1 MDTKNARGCG
11 KCTYTQPRLSRLQ
24 SGNIYIYIH
33 TCMCM
38 NVTTVDK
45 RRYHE
50 YEREHG
56 GACTRVWEEER
67 KGENAVIILRCPQI
81 KDLIKQMQE

>member
-1 MDTKNARGCG
+1 
-11 KCTYTQPRLSRLQ
+11 
-24 SGNIYIYIH
+24 
-33 TCMCM
+33 MCM

-56 GACTRVWEEER
+56 GACRRVWEEER
-67 KGENAVIILRCPQI
+67 KGKGKTLSLYYVAP
-81 KDLIKQMQE
+81 KSKT

>member
-1 MDTKNARGCG
+1 MGTKNARGCG

-45 RRYHE
+45 RRCHG
-50 YEREHG
+50 YERELG
-56 GACTRVWEEER
+56 GACRRVWEEER
-67 KGENAVIILRCPQI
+67 KGKGKTLSLYYVAP
-81 KDLIKQMQE
+81 KSKT